1 MCLYDLITKKQ
12 NLHVMYV
19 RTGRCEASH
28 ANFFG
33 GASHRIFAPIISV
46 ICSDSIHYQPESNH
60 IFTQLLTLALDLDL
74 AIMVRFGAAASALQ
88 KAAASYSSKKIG
100 TVTCQC
106 AAARLTSTSSP
117 STSWKNP
124 PRRQLSIESPSLQDR
139 GIMDSNDLLQFN
151 TLHELQQNSSE
162 AFGSNPLFG
171 THNGKEEGGEFEW
184 MTYEEWG
191 RKVDACRTVLKDT
204 CGEFVCFGALLE

>member
-1 MCLYDLITKKQ
+1 MRSVIVSSARMRNSDLLWPPSDLCSHQYCFQSFVLTDSQ
-12 NLHVMYV
+12 P
-19 RTGRCEASH
+19 GR
-28 ANFFG
+28 
-33 GASHRIFAPIISV
+33 IISLRN
-46 ICSDSIHYQPESNH
+46 SSPSPS
-60 IFTQLLTLALDLDL
+60 LSLDLDL

-88 KAAASYSSKKIG
+88 KAAASYSSRKIG

-117 STSWKNP
+117 SPSWNNP
-124 PRRQLSIESPSLQDR
+124 PRRQLSSESAPSLQDR

-151 TLHELQQNSSE
+151 TLHELQKNSSE

-204 CGEFVCFGALLE
+204 CGEFAFGALLE